1 MTMPIEPGEN
11 SQKQFPYNNLIPSQ
25 STPPSFSST
34 FSDSANTLPDV
45 SPSSTFENET
55 PASEVGERKT
65 CSVRR
70 CLQLLPLDSTKK
82 MCENCR
88 LNHRRYSRD
97 KRLKRKLEKA
107 ALIKKILSK
116 DGQGAPSEGSG
127 VGHCAT
133 DDAEPSII
141 REEPETGFPAAS
153 PTVIPQVPVIL
164 DPRLLAPQS
173 FPISSSALAG
183 ALGPTSFDINPSAH
197 PAPLNDTHDSPPTP
211 GVNDSVPKPMLATN
225 EGFDTSRCCSIKGC
239 TFVLSPDYSF
249 KMCIQCRNRSKQQN
263 VSNRRKWK
271 AEGLASDQGVKVL
284 QAHEDE
290 RRKLHGLPPLDD
302 SPNELR
308 AWEQSVVD
316 GKAQLPLSYV
326 TMLVGAAADPT
337 NNPQPPTSLADD
349 HVTGIV
355 SEEPSDTSDPL
366 LDSLS
371 LGVALNKQT
380 MPIPPADMVV
390 TSSTPLPPHMCT
402 VSHCR
407 TVLPGTYL
415 YKRCEKHRV
424 QNRMH
429 GRLRVER
436 EKSGLLPGKGLTS
449 ATAQGSEGGIAGGT
463 TVDDRDQA
471 TDDDD
476 GDSDNDQ
483 IDEDG
488 LDQQLENEDVAS
500 INGYN
505 HNTDNEYILDTERRV
520 RQHASKLMMAK
531 IAADRRRENNRA
543 RRHKHEAK
551 KVLTGKAPTKRKTAP
566 SGAKFVVKGKDNLNV
581 LTPEVVVSVSVS
593 AGLLRKSK
601 EVSRSEVDVAK
612 INEMV
617 DSPND
622 DRCTKPSANKK
633 RKLSTCMEKGC
644 MNLLNPHQRWR
655 MCQSCRPSRENLRRE
670 LILNLISSSSAGHNE
685 ESLTTSEVST
695 DNVDTADAASKN
707 SADKIN
713 SLTPTATSVPRDT
726 TVYPYPYPS
735 YHYTTY
741 PHHYTYPNTS
751 AMVVAPTVPYSNP
764 YVYPYSYG
772 YHHTSVSSP
781 SFATSSLPFIISP
794 VPVSASATSVSASAS
809 STKKKRRKV
818 KKEGLAP
825 AEAVA
830 SPSSQVVD
838 NNRQDALS
846 DATTGTETEAM
857 SGEPQAGSQT
867 SDRRMDVDT
876 NNTSSSQAVC
886 EPSIVDPSEHTA
898 PSDDFAFPGSLSRP
912 IPGHPP
918 ATPLPELLD
927 NPTKFIMVD
936 GRTLA
941 SKSSSIKTAA
951 RPNPSNAHSRNS
963 SSQSQAFLT
972 CMNKFSV
979 SPQPNSPLMMNKGKS
994 DLASTGDGSTL
1005 GVFSVSSMGAA
1016 PASSY
1021 GIFKVSAP
1029 SAPATSQAQA
1039 GELSTTD
1046 LGMSVASDLVPS
1058 VEVTPVEDSR
1068 KRNHSEVE
1076 SEVGPNN
1083 SSIGGQAKDTEQV
1096 DQHPPPRRKRPSR
1109 AKKQEKLEPEEA
1121 TTHNTYSGYIP
1132 PSYMYSSNHMHPSRY
1147 YAGYVSTPPNP
1158 SAQTATTYI
1167 PLNSSPASASTS
1179 PSNLPTPATPHA
1191 APTYA
1196 YYPPHS
1202 YMQAP
1207 GYHDPYIISSP
1218 SSYPPPYTYPYS
1230 GLYTYPSN
1238 ASYTGYGAS
1247 AYPGYPAYPS
1257 QSTVYCMPDIPLGS
1271 NPSKSKSKYAE
1282 VLETRAT
1289 MKSKEKVGK
1298 GNKPLSG
1305 EGIAPASGDV
1315 PENEVEAK
1323 TLQIETRSGPPV
1335 TSSAISERIC
1345 HTKSCRR
1352 AIPQDVSGNL
1362 CSYCRARFKK
1372 HQLRAKQRFK
1382 LEPRKVVVG
1391 VLPKPNKGI
1400 EIIETSQ

>member
-1 MTMPIEPGEN
+1 
-11 SQKQFPYNNLIPSQ
+11 
-25 STPPSFSST
+25 
-34 FSDSANTLPDV
+34 
-45 SPSSTFENET
+45 
-55 PASEVGERKT
+55 
-65 CSVRR
+65 
-70 CLQLLPLDSTKK
+70 
-82 MCENCR
+82 
-88 LNHRRYSRD
+88 
-97 KRLKRKLEKA
+97 
-107 ALIKKILSK
+107 
-116 DGQGAPSEGSG
+116 
-127 VGHCAT
+127 
-133 DDAEPSII
+133 
-141 REEPETGFPAAS
+141 
-153 PTVIPQVPVIL
+153 
-164 DPRLLAPQS
+164 
-173 FPISSSALAG
+173 
-183 ALGPTSFDINPSAH
+183 
-197 PAPLNDTHDSPPTP
+197 
-211 GVNDSVPKPMLATN
+211 ML
-225 EGFDTSRCCSIKGC
+225 
-239 TFVLSPDYSF
+239 
-249 KMCIQCRNRSKQQN
+249 
-263 VSNRRKWK
+263 
-271 AEGLASDQGVKVL
+271 
-284 QAHEDE
+284 
-290 RRKLHGLPPLDD
+290 
-302 SPNELR
+302 
-308 AWEQSVVD
+308 
-316 GKAQLPLSYV
+316 
-326 TMLVGAAADPT
+326 
-337 NNPQPPTSLADD
+337 
-349 HVTGIV
+349 
-355 SEEPSDTSDPL
+355 
-366 LDSLS
+366 
-371 LGVALNKQT
+371 
-380 MPIPPADMVV
+380 IPPADMVV
-390 TSSTPLPPHMCT
+390 SSSTPLPPHMCT

-436 EKSGLLPGKGLTS
+436 EKSGLLPGKGLNH
-449 ATAQGSEGGIAGGT
+449 ATAHGSEGGISGET

-488 LDQQLENEDVAS
+488 LDQQLETEDVAS

-505 HNTDNEYILDTERRV
+505 HNTDNGDILDTERRV

-531 IAADRRRENNRA
+531 IAADRRREKNRA

-551 KVLTGKAPTKRKTAP
+551 KVLTGKAPTKRKTAT
-566 SGAKFVVKGKDNLNV
+566 SRAKFDVKEKDNSNV
-581 LTPEVVVSVSVS
+581 LTPKIAVSVSVS
-593 AGLLRKSK
+593 AEPCTVEEVPNKSK
-601 EVSRSEVDVAK
+601 EVLQLEVDVAK
-612 INEMV
+612 TSEMV
-617 DSPND
+617 DSSND
-622 DRCTKPSANKK
+622 DACTKPSAK

-655 MCQSCRPSRENLRRE
+655 MCQSCRPSRASLRRE
-670 LILNLISSSSAGHNE
+670 LVLNMISSSSAGHNE
-685 ESLTTSEVST
+685 ESSTASEVS
-695 DNVDTADAASKN
+695 VDKVETTDAASKN

-713 SLTPTATSVPRDT
+713 SPTHTATSVPRDT
-726 TVYPYPYPS
+726 AVYPYPYPS

-741 PHHYTYPNTS
+741 PHHYTYTNTS
-751 AMVVAPTVPYSNP
+751 AMSSLVVAPTTVPYSNP
-764 YVYPYSYG
+764 YMYPYPYG

-781 SFATSSLPFIISP
+781 SSFATSSLPFIISP
-794 VPVSASATSVSASAS
+794 VPVTASATSVSASAS

-838 NNRQDALS
+838 NDRQDALS

-886 EPSIVDPSEHTA
+886 ESSIVDPSEHTA

-912 IPGHPP
+912 IPSHPP

-951 RPNPSNAHSRNS
+951 RTDPSNAHSRNS

-994 DLASTGDGSTL
+994 DLASTGDGSAL
-1005 GVFSVSSMGAA
+1005 GVFSVASMGAA

-1021 GIFKVSAP
+1021 GIFKVSSP

-1039 GELSTTD
+1039 GQLSTTD

-1207 GYHDPYIISSP
+1207 GYHDPYIFSSP

-1230 GLYTYPSN
+1230 GLYTYPSH

-1257 QSTVYCMPDIPLGS
+1257 QSTEYCMPDIPLGS

-1282 VLETRAT
+1282 VLETRASL
-1289 MKSKEKVGK
+1289 KSKEKVGK
-1298 GNKPLSG
+1298 GSKPLSG
-1305 EGIAPASGDV
+1305 EGIAPASDDV

-1323 TLQIETRSGPPV
+1323 TLQIETRSAPV

-1391 VLPKPNKGI
+1391 VLPKPNKGSSDEDEDGI
-1400 EIIETSQ
+1400 KII